1 MKLKRVTAVL
11 TAAVMTL
18 MSFSVVRC
26 EVMEKEYYFNFTKEY
41 QRGAKNLYSVRKYNE
56 STGYGFT
63 DSSSSMPVREVD
75 SDKIEVTQEGF
86 SFTEMDPNIFKCYN
100 EDGEEISADKSTTH
114 NFGGM
119 IFRVKVPKGGYH
131 IEVATDKGDENSIV
145 SVNAMQ
151 SARMATAYWDAAKLV
166 ANQHKAEWIDNIW
179 SFDYADG
186 TGYIDVEIEPKSC
199 GVPVVL
205 KSIRITSV
213 DKSKADKPTVY
224 LLGDSTLKSY
234 TFEEAPMCGWGQVFD
249 RLFDTDKINVINYS
263 MGGRSLKSMYQEG
276 RLNDV
281 LMTGSEGDFVLVQS
295 GHNDEKTGLDS
306 DPTARFGVGSTEEM
320 YRTYLEKYYIPA
332 IKARGMIPVLVTPMT
347 RVKEGQEVY
356 KDSFT
361 TKDREFPK
369 VMRAV
374 AKEMDVPLV
383 DLNADSVEYLNSIGT
398 AEAEAIVLSLEAGE
412 TPGKTNSGSYAN
424 GHPQNKID
432 GTHMK
437 EALAKQYALMV
448 ARDIARLSVKYTE
461 LEPMKDAMLDGA
473 AEGNAEKVYPEIC
486 NDIKGENAYYKNQI
500 EKLIQLGV
508 MTKDDEGNFRP
519 KEIISAYEYAA
530 AIEKLYGIDM
540 KDYENVPLTREL
552 MACIDLEA
560 YKAKFSEKPK
570 YMTDYNGSNITPDD
584 PNYDP
589 NLVGDEA
596 QYYSLVGFGAVT
608 DKADIDE
615 ELYSQVEE
623 AYELGLIRSEEGI
636 KRGKMI
642 NGYTLQPKTE
652 VTREKAAKSL
662 YFMYVLSRDINEEND
677 IVGSISQTLIN
688 RR

>member
-1 MKLKRVTAVL
+1 MKLRKITAIL
-11 TAAVMTL
+11 TAAVMTAV
-18 MSFSVVRC
+18 SFSAVRG
-26 EVMEKEYYFNFTKEY
+26 EVMPKEYNFNFTKEY
-41 QRGAKNLYSVRKYNE
+41 EKGAKNMYFVRRYSE
-56 STGYGFT
+56 DAGYGFT
-63 DSSSSMPVREVD
+63 DRSTSMPVRNVD
-75 SDKIEVTQEGF
+75 PDKISVTEEGF
-86 SFTEMDPNIFKCYN
+86 SITESDPRIFQCYD
-100 EDGEEISADKSTTH
+100 EDGNEITADKSTTH
-114 NFGGM
+114 NFGGL
-119 IFRVKVPKGGYH
+119 IFRVRVPKGGYH
-131 IEVATDKGDENSIV
+131 IEVTTDKGDENAIV

-151 SARMATAYWDAAKLV
+151 PARMATAYWDAAKLV
-166 ANQHKAEWIDNIW
+166 ANQHKAQWDDNVW

-186 TGYIDVEIEPKSC
+186 TGYIDVEIEPKTC

-205 KSIRITSV
+205 KRISIAPVEVRT
-213 DKSKADKPTVY
+213 ADKPTVY

-281 LMTGSEGDFVLVQS
+281 LMTGAKDDFVLVQS
-295 GHNDEKTGLDS
+295 GHNDEKTGADS
-306 DPTARFGVGSTEEM
+306 DPTARFGVGSTEAM
-320 YRTYLEKYYIPA
+320 YRTYIENYYIPA

-347 RVKEGQEVY
+347 RVKEGQETY

-369 VMRAV
+369 VMRETAE
-374 AKEMDVPLV
+374 EMNVPLA
-383 DLNADSVEYLNSIGT
+383 DLNTQSVDYLNSIGT

-437 EALAKQYALMV
+437 EALAKQYALIV
-448 ARDIARLSVKYTE
+448 AKDIAELSDKYSE
-461 LEPMKDAMLDGA
+461 LKPMKEAMIDGA
-473 AEGNAEKVYPEIC
+473 AEGDAEKVYPEIC
-486 NDIKGENAYYKNQI
+486 SDVKGENAYYKNQI
-500 EKLIQLGV
+500 EKMVQLGI
-508 MTKDDEGNFRP
+508 MTKDKEGNFRP
-519 KEIISAYEYAA
+519 KDIMTAYEYAA
-530 AIEKLYGIDM
+530 AIEKLYGIELNSEYDTA
-540 KDYENVPLTREL
+540 PLTREV
-552 MACIDLEA
+552 MACIELEA
-560 YKAKFSEKPK
+560 YNAKFTEKPK

-589 NLVGDEA
+589 NLVGEEA
-596 QYYSLVGFGAVT
+596 QYYPLVGFGAIT
-608 DKADIDE
+608 DKAEIDE
-615 ELYSQVEE
+615 SLYTQVEE

-636 KRGKMI
+636 ARGKMI

-662 YFMYVLSRDINEEND
+662 YFMYVLAQDINTEND
-677 IVGSISQTLIN
+677 
-688 RR
+688 